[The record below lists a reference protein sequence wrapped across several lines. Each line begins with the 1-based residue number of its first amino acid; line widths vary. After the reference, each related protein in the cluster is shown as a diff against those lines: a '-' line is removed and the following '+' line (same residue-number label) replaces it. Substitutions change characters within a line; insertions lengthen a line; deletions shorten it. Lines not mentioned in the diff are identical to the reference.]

1 MSVVVFT
8 CCIHEF
14 CWVVL
19 LINYCLKMLL
29 VGLSYPSFRALFLA
43 ILRQKDCGSFLLCIE
58 CLCMKLTSWKR
69 RDQTN
74 KWSFVS
80 ELVVFPLVFGI
91 PVSELMKWTW
101 YFLLVPLVSN
111 LLYTFLSIFTLY
123 SMNSEGLFYSN
134 IQRIC
139 QLRLATGWWNAIFLL
154 IFDTLPCL
162 HGIVIYDN
170 ALSRLLEDDVLIHG
184 IFWGWISCW
193 SGL

>member
-1 MSVVVFT
+1 MV
-8 CCIHEF
+8 
-14 CWVVL
+14 
-19 LINYCLKMLL
+19 
-29 VGLSYPSFRALFLA
+29 VGLSCPSFRALFLA
-43 ILRQKDCGSFLLCIE
+43 ILRQKGCGSFLLCIE

-69 RDQTN
+69 RDQTK

-101 YFLLVPLVSN
+101 YFLLVPLFPN

-139 QLRLATGWWNAIFLL
+139 QLRLATRWWNDIFLL
-154 IFDTLPCL
+154 IFDTLPCH

-184 IFWGWISCW
+184 IFWGVNIMLKWIIVRK
-193 SGL
+193 LKEMV

>member
-43 ILRQKDCGSFLLCIE
+43 ILRQKDCSSFSLCME
-58 CLCMKLTSWKR
+58 CLCIKLTSWKR
-69 RDQTN
+69 RDQT
-74 KWSFVS
+74 KQWSFVGK
-80 ELVVFPLVFGI
+80 LVVFPLVFGI
-91 PVSELMKWTW
+91 PVSELMKKRGI
-101 YFLLVPLVSN
+101 FLVTLFPN

-123 SMNSEGLFYSN
+123 SMNSEGLLYSN
-134 IQRIC
+134 IQRVFP
-139 QLRLATGWWNAIFLL
+139 LRLATRWWNTIFLL

-162 HGIVIYDN
+162 HGILIYDI
-170 ALSRLLEDDVLIHG
+170 ALSRLLEDDVLRHG